1 MRLFSAVGDLIR
13 QGQQAQVLPP
23 GDPERLR
30 LLLIATLQGI
40 ATLITSGRAHAEESD
55 NLLTDAVDLF
65 TR

>member
-1 MRLFSAVGDLIR
+1 MQVD
-13 QGQQAQVLPP
+13 AQVLPP

-40 ATLITSGRAHAEESD
+40 AALIASGRAHAEQTD
-55 NLLTDAVDLF
+55 DLLDDAVDLF